1 MAHTP
6 KSEPRG
12 LSRRK
17 ALQGALLTGAAA
29 CAPTRATAFEGEAKF
44 LHGVASGDPG
54 DAAVVI
60 WTRVSVSGAGPAPV
74 RWIVARDP
82 KLRRVVQDGEFM
94 TDASRDYTVKVDVGG
109 LEPGKRYYY
118 GFVCGRT
125 KSPVGKTRTLPAKGV
140 DKLVFAVCSC
150 SHYGFGFFNGYR
162 EIAKRNDLDA
172 VLHLG
177 DYIYEYG
184 PKAYGGEVG
193 VKLGRAP
200 VPPSEIVSLSDYRAR
215 HAQYKTDPDLQAA
228 HAAAPWIVTWDDH
241 ETTNDSWRHGAENH
255 QPETEGDWDDRK
267 RAALQAYFEWM
278 PIREPHAG
286 RPWEAI
292 DRSFQF
298 GDLATLLMLETRLL
312 ARDQQLD
319 YSKDLTPR
327 EMAWNMDARPP
338 RPVAAGETPAN
349 QQVLPM
355 LVDTTGPAPQVIESW
370 ARASKLDPKALP
382 AGVATVPDLQR
393 FQTKLND
400 PKRTLFGPDQAAW
413 IKGALAASAAAK
425 TPWQVF
431 GNQVLMAR
439 INAPDLSAMPEAVIA
454 QLEKLSP
461 RLRQFVQLT
470 KLGLPLNL
478 DAWDG
483 YPAERERLLKMIADA
498 GANAIV
504 VTGDTHTAWAN
515 AVTSADGA
523 QRLAVEFG
531 GTSITS
537 PGLGNLVKLPGASIG
552 DMLRAKNP
560 NIAWTDQENRGY
572 LILTFTRSEAMAEF
586 HTISAVVSRTYQDTV
601 AARFKV
607 KPVAGPGI
615 GAIET
620 A

>member
-1 MAHTP
+1 MTRTP
-6 KSEPRG
+6 KADMPVV
-12 LSRRK
+12 SRRR

-44 LHGVASGDPG
+44 LHGVASGDPAE
-54 DAAVVI
+54 AAVVI
-60 WTRVSVSGAGPAPV
+60 WTRVSVTGAGAAPV

-82 KLRRVVQDGEFM
+82 KLRRVVQDGEVT
-94 TDASRDYTVKVDVGG
+94 TDSGRDFTVKVDVGG
-109 LEPGKRYYY
+109 LEPGKRYFY
-118 GFVCGRT
+118 GFVCGRA

-162 EIAKRNDLDA
+162 EIAQRDDLDA

-184 PKAYGGEVG
+184 IKAYGGEVG
-193 VKLGRAP
+193 VKLGRAA
-200 VPPSEIVSLSDYRAR
+200 VPPSEIVSLADYRAR

-241 ETTNDSWRHGAENH
+241 ETTNDSWRHGAQNH
-255 QPETEGDWDDRK
+255 QPDTEGDWDDRR

-278 PIREPHAG
+278 PIREPKAG

-312 ARDQQLD
+312 ARDAQLD
-319 YSKDLTPR
+319 YTTDLKLHQTV
-327 EMAWNMDARPP
+327 WNMDAKPP
-338 RPVAAGETPAN
+338 RPVAADEAAKN
-349 QQVLPM
+349 VRSLPTAFD
-355 LVDTTGPAPQVIESW
+355 VTSGAPKPILDW
-370 ARASKLDPKALP
+370 AKVSALDPAKLP
-382 AGVATVPDLQR
+382 AGIAFLPDLQGFLTR
-393 FQTKLND
+393 LND
-400 PKRTLFGPDQAAW
+400 PKRKLFGPDQAAW
-413 IKGALAASAAAK
+413 IKQTLAASTAAK

-439 INAPDLSAMPEAVIA
+439 INAPDLSSMPEDVIA

-483 YPAERERLLKMIADA
+483 YPAERERLLKMIADS

-515 AVTSADGA
+515 GVTSADGA

-531 GTSITS
+531 TTSITS

-552 DMLRAKNP
+552 DMIRAKNP
-560 NIAWTDQENRGY
+560 NVAWTDQESRGY
-572 LILTFTRSEAMAEF
+572 LILTLTRAEAQAEF
-586 HTISAVVSRTYQDTV
+586 HTVSDVLSRTYKDAV
-601 AARFKV
+601 PARFRV
-607 KPVAGPGI
+607 APVAGPGV
-615 GAIET
+615 GPIEK